1 MAPIL
6 TIPDDAHFPQSEVIT
21 NKQAMK
27 EIFQERLPGFAEGR
41 LQIDAL
47 DLLHFHYKP
56 GARCEVCYA
65 LQVKDLTT
73 GRAGSQI
80 LSGVVKPNGAAAKK
94 YAKAQIE
101 AHFQPE
107 FGPAIHF
114 FSDLKMLLW
123 GFPNDPRLKQLP
135 QLLDHRRRLE
145 IFRSALPRFVADA
158 APRSAGQSGALQFP
172 PEIKL
177 AEAATKLIKYAPADR
192 CTLRHDLRLSNGKA
206 LTIYSKT
213 FNHKTDGAQ
222 IFKIMQA
229 LWNDL
234 LRGHA
239 GALMI
244 PEPLFFVAE
253 LNTLFVNGLEGKNLD
268 EHLAEIDLN
277 KIAAAIGAGLARL
290 QQCRLEELSLYFDHE
305 MLSAVGE
312 VAEASEIHH
321 TAVSAIVKT
330 LREKYSTLTPITP
343 APIHGAFRLSQLL
356 LVNDKLALI
365 DFDGFRCGNPL
376 VDVGSFVAH
385 LLYLPLREKLT
396 MEQSRAAVRHF
407 CRAYAEAAPWGLPA
421 DVLAWQTAAH
431 LIGQQAKKCLTLA
444 KKNHPVKISVLI
456 DCANAILAEPEQ
468 WSNGVM
474 E

>member
-1 MAPIL
+1 MATIS
-6 TIPDDAHFPQSEVIT
+6 TIPDDAHFPQSQVIT
-21 NKQAMK
+21 NKMAMK

-56 GARCEVCYA
+56 GAKCEVCYA
-65 LQVKDLTT
+65 LQVKDLAT

-80 LSGVVKPNGAAAKK
+80 LSGVVKPNGASEKK
-94 YAKAQIE
+94 YAKAQLE

-114 FSDLKMLLW
+114 FSDLKMILW

-145 IFRSALPRFVADA
+145 IFRHHWPT
-158 APRSAGQSGALQFP
+158 LQFP

-192 CTLRHDLRLSNGKA
+192 CTLRHDLRLSNGNA
-206 LTIYSKT
+206 MTIYSKT
-213 FNHKTDGAQ
+213 FSHKTDGAQ
-222 IFKIMQA
+222 IFKTMQV
-229 LWNDL
+229 LWNALVRD
-234 LRGHA
+234 HA
-239 GALMI
+239 SALTI
-244 PEPLFFVAE
+244 PEPLFFVAD
-253 LNTLFVNGLEGKNLD
+253 LNTLFVSGLEGENLD

-290 QQCRLEELSLYFDHE
+290 QQCRLEELPLYFDHE
-305 MLSAVGE
+305 MLSAVAE
-312 VAEASEIHH
+312 VAEASENHH
-321 TAVSAIVKT
+321 TAVSGIVKT
-330 LREKYSTLTPITP
+330 LREKYSTLTPIMPT
-343 APIHGAFRLSQLL
+343 PIHCAFRLSQLL
-356 LVNDKLALI
+356 LVNDKIALI
-365 DFDGFRCGNPL
+365 DFDDFRCGNPL

-396 MEQSRAAVRHF
+396 MEQSRAAIRHF
-407 CRAYAEAAPWGLPA
+407 CRAYAEAAPWGLPG

-431 LIGQQAKKCLTLA
+431 LLGQQVKKCITLA
-444 KKNHPVKISVLI
+444 KKNHSEKVSSLI
-456 DCANAILAEPEQ
+456 DCANAILAEPNR
-468 WSNGVM
+468 WIVGVM

>member
-1 MAPIL
+1 MATIS
-6 TIPDDAHFPQSEVIT
+6 TIPDDAHFPQGQVIT
-21 NKQAMK
+21 NKLAMK
-27 EIFQERLPGFAEGR
+27 EIFQQRLPGFAEGR

-65 LQVKDLTT
+65 LQVKDLAT

-80 LSGVVKPNGAAAKK
+80 LSGVVKSNGAAATK
-94 YAKAQIE
+94 YAKAQLE

-114 FSDLKMLLW
+114 FSDLKMILW
-123 GFPNDPRLKQLP
+123 GFPNDARLKQLP
-135 QLLDHRRRLE
+135 QLLDHCRRLE
-145 IFRSALPRFVADA
+145 IFCQYWP
-158 APRSAGQSGALQFP
+158 ALQLP

-177 AEAATKLIKYAPADR
+177 AEATTKLIKYAPADR
-192 CTLRHDLRLSNGKA
+192 CTLRHELQLTNGYT

-222 IFKIMQA
+222 IFKTVQA
-229 LWNDL
+229 LWSALTLD
-234 LRGHA
+234 HA
-239 GALMI
+239 GVIVI
-244 PEPLFFVAE
+244 PEPLFFAPD
-253 LNTLFVNGLEGKNLD
+253 LNTLFVSGLEGENLD

-290 QQCRLEELSLYFDHE
+290 HQCRLEGLPLDSGQN
-305 MLSAVGE
+305 MLSEVAE
-312 VAEASEIHH
+312 VAEALENHH
-321 TAVSAIVKT
+321 AAVSVMAKT

-343 APIHGAFRLSQLL
+343 VPIHGAFRLSQLL
-356 LVNDKLALI
+356 LVNGKIALI
-365 DFDGFRCGNPL
+365 DFDDFHCGNPL

-396 MEQSRAAVRHF
+396 MEQSRAAIRHF
-407 CRAYAEAAPWGLPA
+407 CRAYAEAAPWGLPG

-431 LIGQQAKKCLTLA
+431 LIGQQVKKCITLA
-444 KKNHPVKISVLI
+444 KKNHSVKVSSLL
-456 DCANAILAEPEQ
+456 DCANAILAEPEG
-468 WSNGVM
+468 WIAGVM